1 MRDGNARTGDA
12 HAGSDGPGGVLS
24 APATP
29 GPGGPGPV
37 RALVVD
43 DEPALVR
50 AVAAYLA
57 REGFEVLTAGDG
69 FEALRLARE
78 AAPDVVVLDVM
89 MPGIDGLEVC
99 RRLRTFSDAY
109 VLMLTARAEELDELL
124 GLGVGAD
131 DYLTKPFSARV
142 LVARVRG
149 LLRRPRAAAGE
160 GGEVRRF
167 GALTIDPQA
176 REVTV
181 GGVPVVLTRTEFDLL
196 EALSAR
202 PRTVFTRAALVE
214 RVWGPGWVGDDRLVD
229 VHLGHVRRKLGDDAE
244 DPRYVVTVRGVG
256 YRMGPG

>member
-1 MRDGNARTGDA
+1 M
-12 HAGSDGPGGVLS
+12 
-24 APATP
+24 
-29 GPGGPGPV
+29 

-160 GGEVRRF
+160 GIRDGGEVRRF
-167 GALTIDPQA
+167 GALTIDLQA

-202 PRTVFTRAALVE
+202 PRTVFTRTALIE

-229 VHLGHVRRKLGDDAE
+229 VHLGHVRRKLGDDADE
-244 DPRYVVTVRGVG
+244 PRYVVTVRGVG